1 MYEKSQFE
9 KVCIGYLERLTYAE
23 FLCDIHI
30 SSHTNPGEYTD
41 KLKIA
46 PNFFEASFNAILHQA
61 LLISANFYLFGQT
74 NEFTLHKLLKI
85 LESDSHIRRG
95 CDTKELDDFIKKS
108 RKFIDNS
115 EDVIRRLIE
124 WRNRYIAHHDKKYFT
139 DRDIMDSEAIEID
152 ELTALIS
159 FGIQF
164 IYDIGKIINIKLEFD
179 DGKYLNDFPKLMKEL
194 S

>member
-1 MYEKSQFE
+1 MYEKNQFG
-9 KVCIGYLERLTYAE
+9 KVCIGYLERLTYAR
-23 FLCDIHI
+23 FLCDVHL
-30 SSHTNPGEYTD
+30 SGHANLGRNKN

-85 LESDSHIRRG
+85 LDSDSHIRRG
-95 CDTKELDDFIKKS
+95 CDTKELDEFIMKS
-108 RKFIDNS
+108 REFISSS

-139 DRDIMDSEAIEID
+139 DRDIMDSEAIEIE

-159 FGIQF
+159 FGMQF
-164 IYDIGKIINIKLEFD
+164 IHDIGNIIDIKLEFD
-179 DGKYLNDFPKLMKEL
+179 DGKYVNDFPKLMMEL
-194 S
+194 P